1 MTPTLINLF
10 SDTCFK
16 TGATPF
22 NYQLSWNLGARSRCR
37 VLTKMRQCG
46 ADWFFSLEA
55 LSDALATGRNQ
66 IFLGCGDDQSQT
78 NRAYIQALLEQ
89 AGPELQN
96 RVSRMTDYCLE
107 LTNGAHIYFI
117 DPGSLCAGLSGNTYV
132 SEFAWAES
140 PKSIIMLAKSLAMHN
155 SYHTTYY
162 TSPSRNPEAWHEFQ
176 KLITRDTTASMTFT
190 ADDAAASGAALFDD
204 KWLDEM
210 KNSLSADVWK
220 MTFMC
225 EWPQEL
231 LA

>member
-10 SDTCFK
+10 SDACFT

-66 IFLGCGDDQSQT
+66 IFLGCGKGHSQI
-78 NRAYIQALLEQ
+78 NRVYIQTLLVQ

-117 DPGSLCAGLSGNTYV
+117 DPDSLCAALSGNTYV

-140 PKSIIMLAKSLAMHN
+140 PKSIIMLAKSLAMHD
-155 SYHTTYY
+155 SHHVTYY
-162 TSPSRNPEAWHEFQ
+162 TSPSRNPEAWQEFQ
-176 KLITRDTTASMTFT
+176 KLITRDTTACMAFT
-190 ADDAAASGAALFDD
+190 ADDAVASGAALFDD
-204 KWLDEM
+204 EWLEEM
-210 KNSLSADVWK
+210 KKTLPAEVWK

-231 LA
+231 SA